1 MKISTDSV
9 LLGSWSP
16 IINNPYS
23 ILDIGSGTGII
34 ALMLA
39 QRSNAEVIDAIEID
53 NNTYEECV
61 ENFENSPWNDRLFCY
76 HASWQEFIEEEDE
89 REEYDL
95 IVSNPP
101 FYTEDLPKSISS
113 KHIAKFESSLPFE
126 ELINGVSKILSLDGV
141 FSVIIPYKEQV
152 KFLALALKQDLF
164 PFKITNVK
172 GNENVDYKRS
182 LLAFAKE
189 KKECEVIELI
199 LEIERNIYTTDYKEL
214 IKDFLLHIEV

>member
-16 IINNPYS
+16 LLNNPYS

-39 QRSNAEVIDAIEID
+39 QRSNAEVIDAIEMD
-53 NNTYEECV
+53 NDSYEECV

-76 HASWQEFIEEEDE
+76 HASWQEFMKEEEE
-89 REEYDL
+89 LEEYDL

-126 ELINGVSKILSLDGV
+126 ELISGVAKIVSPAGV
-141 FSVIIPYKEQV
+141 FTVIIPYKEQD
-152 KFLALALKQDLF
+152 KFITLALQKELF

-172 GNENVDYKRS
+172 GNENVDFKRS
-182 LLAFAKE
+182 LVAFAKE
-189 KKECEVIELI
+189 KKECEVNELI
-199 LEIERNIYTTDYKEL
+199 LEIERNVYTTEYKEL
-214 IKDFLLHIEV
+214 IKDFLLNI